1 MKWGSSESWGVPYLS
16 ACEKLGLVPRC
27 DLKAL
32 EVFKAVRER
41 CLKLV
46 LLLGEEWVGMRDG
59 PERDKIEQ
67 HLETCLSG

>member
-1 MKWGSSESWGVPYLS
+1 MKRGSSESWGVPCLR

-41 CLKLV
+41 C
-46 LLLGEEWVGMRDG
+46 
-59 PERDKIEQ
+59 
-67 HLETCLSG
+67 